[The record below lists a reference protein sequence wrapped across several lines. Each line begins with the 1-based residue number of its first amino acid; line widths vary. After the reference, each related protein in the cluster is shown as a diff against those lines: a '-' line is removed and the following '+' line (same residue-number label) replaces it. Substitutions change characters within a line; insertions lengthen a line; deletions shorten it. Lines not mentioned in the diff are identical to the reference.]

1 MKKMTT
7 RFLVTITLT
16 LGSSMISLHAQNYF
30 LSKTKLTIV
39 GNAQIDFTSD
49 TSQSQFGNLAFKP
62 VFLVSLSDRLFLESE
77 LEVATQAGEGVG
89 GGPQVAP
96 RGQIEPGEVGGQG
109 DAVPPSQ

>member
-77 LEVATQAGEGVG
+77 LEVATSPEGVELVLEYAHMVYFVNQHFTR
-89 GGPQVAP
+89 PL
-96 RGQIEPGEVGGQG
+96 R
-109 DAVPPSQ
+109 